1 MFGKARAYTNIALI
15 KYWGKSNDELIIP
28 MNSSLSLTLDALYTD
43 TEIEFKDDLKEDI
56 FILDNEE
63 QSGNSLKRVSDFLE
77 LFRSKANI
85 HSKAI
90 IKSLN
95 HVPTAAGLASSAS
108 GFAALSAAANIAT
121 GLNLDSRE
129 LSKMARLGSGS
140 ATRSIYGGFVEWQK
154 GYDDNSSYAIP
165 IDNADW
171 DIGMVIVIINNNKKE
186 ISSRIGMK
194 LTVDTSP
201 FYDGWLK
208 SSGEDLKNIK
218 LAIKNKDF
226 ISMGEIS
233 ESNSLKIHGT
243 MLGANP
249 PILYWEPETIM
260 VMDIVK
266 ELRKNNIP
274 CYFTMDAGPNVKIL
288 CKLSQTDIIKERL
301 KKIFSEDRIIISG
314 PGPGINNF

>member
-90 IKSLN
+90 IKSTN

-121 GLNLDSRE
+121 GLNLDSHE

-186 ISSRIGMK
+186 IASRTGMK

-201 FYDGWLK
+201 FYDGWVK
-208 SSGEDLKNIK
+208 SSEEDLKNIK

-226 ISMGEIS
+226 IKMGEIT
-233 ESNSLKIHGT
+233 ESNSLKMHGT